1 MSNRQLLLALHS
13 LYPRP
18 WPQLRPLYTAL
29 LSPTT
34 NHPKFPDHFSRDW
47 KRVEHFDFDRYY
59 NHHQIHPLT
68 IFDSDYPS
76 DWKEL
81 HDPPAVVY
89 AKGNLLHLRYPY
101 IAIVGAREATA
112 YSASCIQQILPVIC
126 ARGFGI
132 CSGMAKGADGMAHQ
146 AALTVPVPTIAV
158 LGSGFQFIYPKQHER
173 LFQTLCETELVL
185 TEYPPNAAPM
195 PHQFIARNRLIS
207 GLAKAV
213 VITEAAEKSGTMSTA
228 DFAVDLGKDVATF
241 PGRIDAPLSVGPHLL
256 IQQGAQLIQN
266 TADFSEF
273 LDRI

>member
-1 MSNRQLLLALHS
+1 MSNRQTLLALHS

-18 WPQLRPLYTAL
+18 WPQLQPLYSDL
-29 LSPTT
+29 LSPTIIKPSYPE
-34 NHPKFPDHFSRDW
+34 NFSRDW
-47 KRVEHFDFDRYY
+47 KRVEHFNFERYY
-59 NHHQIHPLT
+59 HQQQIRPIT

-89 AKGNLLHLRYPY
+89 AKGNLHHLRYPY
-101 IAIVGAREATA
+101 IAIVGARKATT
-112 YSASCIQQILPVIC
+112 YSEHCIKLLLPAIRE
-126 ARGFGI
+126 RGYGI
-132 CSGMAKGADGMAHQ
+132 CSGMALGADGMAHQ
-146 AALTVPVPTIAV
+146 GALSLPVPTVAI
-158 LGSGFQFIYPKQHER
+158 LGNGFHFIYPKQHEK
-173 LFQTLCETELVL
+173 LFNDLCETDLVL
-185 TEYPPNAAPM
+185 TEYPPNAPPM

-228 DFAVDLGKDVATF
+228 DFAIDAGKDVATF
-241 PGRIDAPLSVGPHLL
+241 PGQVFSPLSMGPHLL

-266 TADFSEF
+266 TTDFRDF